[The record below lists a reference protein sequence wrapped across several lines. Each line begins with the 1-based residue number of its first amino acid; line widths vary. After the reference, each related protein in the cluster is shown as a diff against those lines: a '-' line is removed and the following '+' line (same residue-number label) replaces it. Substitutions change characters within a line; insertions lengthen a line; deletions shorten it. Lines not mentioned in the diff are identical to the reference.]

1 MAENVQSIST
11 DLKVFFPPVIQN
23 QCLLTEAW
31 LHNTCKVSVSLEKQK
46 KKKTKLSKSNS
57 KKNFLLTWVLLS
69 ALLVF

>member
-46 KKKTKLSKSNS
+46 KKTKLSKSNS
-57 KKNFLLTWVLLS
+57 KKNFLLTWLLLS